1 MYEISTAL
9 SVFGFVRIC
18 PIDEHA
24 LKSWLTYTL
33 HPFMLS
39 QTAVISTVNSIANS
53 LIVLLFIN
61 FPFCDIFCLHKM
73 RYNRH
78 IADCDIF
85 ALQMRYDINPYLSC
99 RKAHIAPKVY
109 RIVRY
114 IANPPGFIS
123 PCYLFLIIFCSRY
136 WCYKLS
142 ANCTTITIKI
152 LIYFSI

>member
-1 MYEISTAL
+1 
-9 SVFGFVRIC
+9 
-18 PIDEHA
+18 
-24 LKSWLTYTL
+24 
-33 HPFMLS
+33 MLS
-39 QTAVISTVNSIANS
+39 QTVVISTVNSIANS

-123 PCYLFLIIFCSRY
+123 LPSYTWQSNSLVSVNMRKAHYNIKPCCSIYGTNCSVVLFY
-136 WCYKLS
+136 
-142 ANCTTITIKI
+142 NC
-152 LIYFSI
+152 LGNC